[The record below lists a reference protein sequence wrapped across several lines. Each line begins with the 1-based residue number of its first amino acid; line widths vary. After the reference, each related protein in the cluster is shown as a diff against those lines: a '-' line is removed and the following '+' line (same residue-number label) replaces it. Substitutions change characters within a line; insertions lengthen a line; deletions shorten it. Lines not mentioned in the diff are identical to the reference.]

1 MCLTHPF
8 AHFCPLIPLTSLN
21 QLEAQKFQTSAS
33 VASLKVCAGAWMR
46 SALSPGSSTV
56 QLGWQ
61 CSKFG
66 DEMWKP
72 SKTWRL
78 SGSTAQQ
85 PGHIA
90 WISQKQ
96 LGEGPAT
103 GHLLHLESS
112 KTWHVQGTILINF
125 DRTLDSKW
133 ATSKWCIVFFTC
145 LWVLDVIGISWCI
158 NMYLQHCYIHIHLV
172 II

>member
-33 VASLKVCAGAWMR
+33 VASLKVCARAWMR

-112 KTWHVQGTILINF
+112 KTWHVQGTILTGPWTPSEQLPNGALF
-125 DRTLDSKW
+125 
-133 ATSKWCIVFFTC
+133 FFTC
-145 LWVLDVIGISWCI
+145 LWVLDVIGISWNIHFC
-158 NMYLQHCYIHIHLV
+158 YLSQL
-172 II
+172 